1 MADWLAMTTA
11 GPGSPID
18 NRPQNPNE
26 AEILLV
32 EDNPGDVRLIKEAFN
47 RGSVSNRLYL
57 ATDGR
62 EALDFIYQRDKFT
75 DSPRPD
81 IVLLD
86 FDLPKVNGD
95 EVLSEINSSLE
106 LQCIPVVV
114 LAGSEAQ
121 EDIIKSQ
128 VDADGYLTK
137 PVEIEE
143 FIDLVRTFDHFW
155 LSLVRLSDD
164 EQP

>member
-1 MADWLAMTTA
+1 MRTSGQDSSIENR
-11 GPGSPID
+11 SP
-18 NRPQNPNE
+18 NPNE

-32 EDNPGDVRLIKEAFN
+32 EDNPGDIRLIREAFE
-47 RGSVSNRLYL
+47 RARICNRLHL

-62 EALDFIYQRDKFT
+62 EALDFIYQRDEFA

-86 FDLPKVNGD
+86 LDLPKVNGD
-95 EVLSEINSSLE
+95 EVLSEIHSTPE
-106 LQCIPVVV
+106 FQRIPVVV

-121 EDIIKSQ
+121 EDILRSQ

-143 FIDLVRTFDHFW
+143 FIDLVRTFDYFW
-155 LSLVRLSDD
+155 LSLVRVSED
-164 EQP
+164 EQA

>member
-1 MADWLAMTTA
+1 MRTSGRD
-11 GPGSPID
+11 SSID
-18 NRPQNPNE
+18 NRPPNPNE

-32 EDNPGDVRLIKEAFN
+32 EDNPGDVRLIREAFE
-47 RGSVSNRLYL
+47 RARIYNRLHL

-62 EALDFIYQRDKFT
+62 EALDFIYQRGEFA

-86 FDLPKVNGD
+86 LDLPKVNGD
-95 EVLSEINSSLE
+95 EVLSEIQSTPKF
-106 LQCIPVVV
+106 QRIPVAV

-121 EDIIKSQ
+121 EDVLRSK

-143 FIDLVRTFDHFW
+143 FIDLVRTFDRFW
-155 LSLVRLSDD
+155 LSLVRVSED
-164 EQP
+164 EQA